1 MKGRFGWN
9 FAYSGGIMRSRTEDT
24 EGTEDFF
31 GGLKWFYAAL
41 TSKAL
46 GRIAWMGIE
55 DEGDLLPVPE
65 GRSDR
70 SLARSA
76 WDSTTS
82 KEPSRRVRCDSRRY
96 ARRFDDWSEL
106 GLRSTHTVPYGTV
119 LSGWGCSR
127 HFVPGYDRTV
137 PPGQDHAPSLRDWG
151 PFLRGVIR
159 PLG

>member
-76 WDSTTS
+76 WD
-82 KEPSRRVRCDSRRY
+82 KHHLKKSRPV
-96 ARRFDDWSEL
+96 
-106 GLRSTHTVPYGTV
+106 
-119 LSGWGCSR
+119 
-127 HFVPGYDRTV
+127 GY
-137 PPGQDHAPSLRDWG
+137 
-151 PFLRGVIR
+151 GVIR
-159 PLG
+159 AGMHTDWMTGVN